1 MYPEVKV
8 VCKSFVSSLEY
19 AMKMINF
26 RKVLTKEQQVSY
38 ENAKWCYICKEK
50 FEMNIW
56 RIKKS

>member
-1 MYPEVKV
+1 M
-8 VCKSFVSSLEY
+8 SSLEY

-26 RKVLTKEQQVSY
+26 GKKIRKKGINKRTVSY
-38 ENAKWCYICKEK
+38 ENAKLCYICKEK